1 MLPFGCERAPT
12 LTLAAGFAQRT
23 AVAVAYC
30 KRGKG
35 SIKLNGCPIELI
47 EPEVLRHKVRR
58 RPNPPFLA
66 SRRRTERQGR
76 AAESALSGGGTGLAG
91 HCRAT
96 ARCGTTGSARL
107 H

>member
-66 SRRRTERQGR
+66 SRRRTERKGGR
-76 AAESALSGGGTGLAG
+76 CGECTGGGTGLAG

-96 ARCGTTGSARL
+96 ARCGTTGSARF